1 VVSAVATE
9 NDAVTRPL
17 GVGVVGAGVISGVY
31 MNNLK
36 LFPSLAL
43 RGCADV
49 RPEAA
54 QAQAEKYGTRA
65 MTVDELL
72 ASPEVDLVV
81 NLTVPN
87 AHFGVSYAALT
98 AGKHV
103 FSEKPL
109 GVTVDEGRRLV
120 EEAEARGVRLGCA
133 PDTFLGAG
141 GRLARHMIDEGRV
154 GRIIAGSAFLM
165 SRGMEHWHPDPE
177 FFFQPGG
184 GPILDIGPYYLG
196 ALVNLLGPIARVQ
209 AQASIGYEERI
220 VTAPGPRTG
229 HRITVTT
236 PTTVMALLQF
246 IAGAQVVL
254 SMSWDVH
261 KHGHPALELY
271 GTEGSLRIPDPNF
284 FGGRVEV
291 TQADGE
297 WQAVDS
303 ADLLFGR
310 PNWRSPA
317 WPPSRPDQAN
327 YRCLGMAELAR
338 AITHGTPHRS
348 SGRLALHVL
357 EAMYAILSAAESGAA
372 VELPVSIERPP
383 ALTEEE
389 ATRLGGE

>member
-1 VVSAVATE
+1 MASAAAKERDAAT
-9 NDAVTRPL
+9 RKL
-17 GVGVVGAGVISGVY
+17 GVGVIGAGVISGVY
-31 MNNLK
+31 MNNIK
-36 LFPSLAL
+36 LFPGLAL
-43 RGCADV
+43 RGCADM
-49 RPEAA
+49 RAEAA

-87 AHFGVSYAALT
+87 AHFAVSHAALT

-109 GVTVDEGRRLV
+109 CVTVEEGRRLV
-120 EEAEARGVRLGCA
+120 AEAEARGLRLGCA

-154 GRIIAGSAFLM
+154 GRILAGSAFLM

-196 ALVNLLGPIARVQ
+196 ALVNLLGPITRVQ
-209 AQASIGYEERI
+209 AQSSIGYEERI

-229 HRITVTT
+229 HRIKVTT

-246 IAGAQVVL
+246 AAGAHVVL

-284 FGGRVEV
+284 FGGTVEY
-291 TQADGE
+291 TEAAGE
-297 WQAVDS
+297 WQAADS
-303 ADLLFGR
+303 TEMAFGR

-357 EAMYAILSAAESGAA
+357 EAMYAILSAAESGAT
-372 VELPVSIERPP
+372 VELTPNIERPP
-383 ALTEEE
+383 ALSEEE
-389 ATRLGGE
+389 AARLAA